1 LKPAPLPVRDGLGPA
16 RVRLRGGL
24 VVEEFRSRWG
34 SQAAAKVLAGEVVL
48 PDGTP
53 VGETT
58 VLPPGA
64 HVYFY
69 RELRDEVPV
78 PFELP
83 VLYRD
88 DDIVV
93 VDKPHFLATMPRGRH
108 VAQTAVVRL
117 RRELDLPELSPAH
130 RLDRLTAG
138 VLLFTTRREIRG
150 AYQTLFSRGEV
161 RKMYLARA
169 AVDPSVELPRVVRN
183 RIVKRRGQLQ
193 AVEESG
199 EPNAETLIEH
209 LGDGLY
215 RLTPRTGR
223 THQLRLHMSSLGL
236 PIVNDPWYPDVIDVA
251 PDDFSTPLQLLAHT
265 LEFEDPVSGHH
276 REFVSRR
283 TLITDGR
290 PDPSPRRSPHDS
302 GPPPAEGPL

>member
-1 LKPAPLPVRDGLGPA
+1 VRDGLGPA
-16 RVRLRGGL
+16 RVRLHGG
-24 VVEEFRSRWG
+24 VVFDEFRARWG
-34 SQAAAKVLAGEVVL
+34 AEAAAKVLAGEVVL
-48 PDGTP
+48 PGGAVVT
-53 VGETT
+53 ETT
-58 VLPPGA
+58 VLPAGA

-78 PFELP
+78 PFDIP

-108 VAQTAVVRL
+108 VAQTALVRL

-138 VLLFTTRREIRG
+138 VLLFTTHREMRG
-150 AYQTLFSRGEV
+150 AYQTLFARGLV
-161 RKMYLARA
+161 RKTYLARA
-169 AVDPSVELPRVVRN
+169 AVDPEVALPAMVRS

-193 AVEESG
+193 AVEETG
-199 EPNAETLIEH
+199 EPNTETLVED

-223 THQLRLHMSSLGL
+223 THQLRVHMASLGL
-236 PIVNDPWYPDVIDVA
+236 PIHGDPLYPNVIDVA
-251 PDDFSTPLQLLAHT
+251 PDDFSRPLQLLAHSI
-265 LEFEDPVSGHH
+265 EFDDPIRGSQRGFVSG
-276 REFVSRR
+276 RR
-283 TLITDGR
+283 LDQ
-290 PDPSPRRSPHDS
+290 
-302 GPPPAEGPL
+302 